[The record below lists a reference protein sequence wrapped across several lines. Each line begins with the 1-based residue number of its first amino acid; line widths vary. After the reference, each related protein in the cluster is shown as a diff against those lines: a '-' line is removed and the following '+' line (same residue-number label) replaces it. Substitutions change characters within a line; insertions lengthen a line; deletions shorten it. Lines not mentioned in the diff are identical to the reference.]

1 MVNCK
6 RVLVTG
12 CGGLIGRSLVKRL
25 LDHGHFVVGLDAKQ
39 SSDQSGLSS
48 FVEADLREIHSIYAT
63 LDQFNITHVVH
74 CGAISGPMIAR
85 DLPHRIC
92 DINVTGTLNVL
103 EAARVINIQRLVYCS
118 SASIYGRTPPSPV
131 TEFAPLQPT
140 DIYSATK
147 AAGDLLVQAYGQQNH
162 VDTVALRISW
172 VFGPHRQTDCLIRT
186 LLGNGLCDRPT
197 ELSWGIGFHRQY
209 IYVDDVTMAILAALE
224 ASSLPQR
231 AYNIT
236 GGCRT
241 SIEDIVSLVKSII
254 PSSQVKL
261 GLGIDPMDCVQE
273 EFDISA
279 ARRDLGFIP
288 QYSLER
294 GIATYLEWL
303 CKQ

>member
-103 EAARVINIQRLVYCS
+103 EAARVMNIQRLVYCS

-131 TEFAPLQPT
+131 TEFAP
-140 DIYSATK
+140 YS
-147 AAGDLLVQAYGQQNH
+147 
-162 VDTVALRISW
+162 
-172 VFGPHRQTDCLIRT
+172 P
-186 LLGNGLCDRPT
+186 P
-197 ELSWGIGFHRQY
+197 
-209 IYVDDVTMAILAALE
+209 
-224 ASSLPQR
+224 
-231 AYNIT
+231 
-236 GGCRT
+236 T
-241 SIEDIVSLVKSII
+241 SIVRLRRLAICWCRPMVNKTTLIPLRYEFHGSLAPIDKQIV
-254 PSSQVKL
+254 
-261 GLGIDPMDCVQE
+261 
-273 EFDISA
+273 
-279 ARRDLGFIP
+279 
-288 QYSLER
+288 
-294 GIATYLEWL
+294 
-303 CKQ
+303 